1 MLCEQILVKMANFYF
16 SDPNLPKN
24 GFRGLQ
30 FQKTKSGFGIS
41 TPKIPCE
48 PIFSQHEQLRIFRLK
63 FGKIAQLRAIFWSK

>member
-1 MLCEQILVKMANFYF
+1 MANFYF

-48 PIFSQHEQLRIFRLK
+48 PIFSQNEQLGKLPNYVQY
-63 FGKIAQLRAIFWSK
+63 FGPNNVECVAESWIKAETS

>member
-1 MLCEQILVKMANFYF
+1 MLCELIF
-16 SDPNLPKN
+16 SQNGQLDDPNLPKN

-48 PIFSQHEQLRIFRLK
+48 PIFSQNEQLRIFRLK